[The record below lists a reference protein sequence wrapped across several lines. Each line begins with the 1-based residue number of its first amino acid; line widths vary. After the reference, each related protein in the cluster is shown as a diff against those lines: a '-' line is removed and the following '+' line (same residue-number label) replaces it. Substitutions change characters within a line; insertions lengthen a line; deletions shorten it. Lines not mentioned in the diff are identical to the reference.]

1 MLQPKFDIS
10 GAEYLVQPNILFT
23 SLNDDISEAA
33 LRIVLISRV
42 R

>member
-1 MLQPKFDIS
+1 MPQPKFDIS
-10 GAEYLVQPNILFT
+10 GAEYLVT